1 MSGRNVRRQK
11 SLDKKEVMQTL
22 ETIAIYQE
30 ISGENPF
37 KIAAYRKAAQALERE
52 ARTLEEIENPA
63 DLNGIGKGTAT
74 VIESL
79 RDTGRSE
86 VLEELKANVPSG
98 LPVLLQ
104 LPGLG
109 GKKVA
114 KLYQE
119 LGITDPASL
128 KQACEQKRVQ
138 TLPGFGAKTEEKIID
153 ALNATK
159 ERPERLPVAF
169 MLQVAT
175 EIEAAL
181 GQFERVNRFAR
192 AGSLRRLKETVRDLD
207 YVIST
212 DDPER
217 VREQLKAMAD
227 ISEIV
232 ADGEKKVSL
241 QLDKGY
247 SVNVDVR
254 IVSDDAF
261 ASALHHFTGSK
272 DHHLLM
278 RRIAKAQNK
287 KINEYGVEDSET
299 GKIITFQNEKGFFA
313 HFGLENIP
321 PEAREGTIETNWF
334 QENWENID
342 LPQVR
347 GDLHM
352 HTVWSDGANSIEEMA
367 KAAIARGYTY
377 MAITDHSRFLQV
389 ANGLSEARV
398 LRQQE
403 EIRTVNEKY
412 DDIRIFSGIEM
423 DIRPDGT
430 LDYSDETLR
439 QLDFVIASIHS
450 AFSQP
455 EATIHARLNAALDHP
470 CVDLIAHPT
479 GRLIGKRQG
488 YLVDLDWLFK
498 RAAETGTALELNAN
512 PNRLDLSADAL
523 KRAVDQGVTIA
534 INTDAHR
541 ADGLEQMTFGIGT
554 AKKAFLL
561 EHQVLNTW
569 PLEKLE
575 SHLKTKR
582 MLTDK

>member
-1 MSGRNVRRQK
+1 M
-11 SLDKKEVMQTL
+11 DKKEVMQML

-30 ISGENPF
+30 IAGENPF

-52 ARTLEEIENPA
+52 ARTLEEIGSPET
-63 DLNGIGKGTAT
+63 LNGIGKGTAA

-79 RDTGRSE
+79 RDTGKTE
-86 VLEELKANVPSG
+86 VLDELKVKVPAG

-109 GKKVA
+109 GKKVG

-119 LGITDPASL
+119 LGITDAASL
-128 KQACEQKRVQ
+128 KDACEQKQVQ
-138 TLPGFGAKTEEKIID
+138 TLPGFGAKTEEKILV
-153 ALNATK
+153 ALNATN
-159 ERPERLPVAF
+159 ERPERLSVAF
-169 MLQVAT
+169 MLQVAA
-175 EIEAAL
+175 EMEAAL
-181 GQFERVNRFAR
+181 RQFTAVNRFAR

-207 YVIST
+207 YVIAT
-212 DDPER
+212 DDPEH
-217 VREQLKAMAD
+217 VREQLKELPGIA
-227 ISEIV
+227 EIV

-241 QLDKGY
+241 QLDKGF

-254 IVSDDAF
+254 IVGDDAF

-278 RRIAKAQNK
+278 RRIAKAQNE

-299 GKIITFQNEKGFFA
+299 GKITTFRNEKDFFA

-321 PEAREGTIETNWF
+321 PEAREGTIETEWYQKNR
-334 QENWENID
+334 ENID
-342 LPQVR
+342 LQQVK

-352 HTVWSDGANSIEEMA
+352 HTVWSDGANSIEEMI
-367 KAAIARGYTY
+367 KAAIERGYTY

-403 EIRTVNEKY
+403 EIRAANEKF
-412 DDIRIFSGIEM
+412 DNIRILSGIEM

-450 AFSQP
+450 AFSQSE
-455 EATIHARLNAALDHP
+455 EAIHARLNTALEHP

-488 YLVDLDWLFK
+488 YKVDLDWLFK

-512 PNRLDLSADAL
+512 PNRLDLSADVL
-523 KRAVDQGVTIA
+523 KRAVDQGVATA

-541 ADGLEQMTFGIGT
+541 AEGLEQMAFGIGA

-561 EHQVLNTW
+561 ADQVLNTW

-575 SHLKTKR
+575 SHLKNKR
-582 MLTDK
+582 MLTEK

>member
-1 MSGRNVRRQK
+1 M
-11 SLDKKEVMQTL
+11 DKKEVMQTL

-30 ISGENPF
+30 IAGENPF

-52 ARTLEEIENPA
+52 ARTLEEIGRPEA
-63 DLNGIGKGTAT
+63 LNGIGKGTAA
-74 VIESL
+74 VIEAL
-79 RDTGRSE
+79 RDTGKSE
-86 VLEELKANVPSG
+86 VLDELKAKVPAG

-109 GKKVA
+109 GKKVG

-119 LGITDPASL
+119 LGITDAASL
-128 KQACEQKRVQ
+128 KDACEQKQVQ
-138 TLPGFGAKTEEKIID
+138 TLPGFGAKTEEKILD
-153 ALNATK
+153 ALNATN

-169 MLQVAT
+169 MLQVA
-175 EIEAAL
+175 EEMEAAL
-181 GQFERVNRFAR
+181 RQFTVVNRFAR

-212 DDPER
+212 DDPEH
-217 VREQLKAMAD
+217 VRDQLKALAG
-227 ISEIV
+227 IAEVV

-247 SVNVDVR
+247 PVNVDVR

-278 RRIAKAQNK
+278 RRIAKAQNE

-299 GKIITFQNEKGFFA
+299 GKITTFRNEKDFFA

-321 PEAREGTIETNWF
+321 PEAREGTIETEWYQKNR
-334 QENWENID
+334 ENID
-342 LPQVR
+342 LQQVM
-347 GDLHM
+347 GDLHT

-367 KAAIARGYTY
+367 KAAIERGYTY

-403 EIRTVNEKY
+403 DIREANEKF
-412 DDIRIFSGIEM
+412 DNIRIFSGIEM

-430 LDYSDETLR
+430 LDYTDETLR

-450 AFSQP
+450 AFSQS

-488 YLVDLDWLFK
+488 YGVDLDWLFK

-541 ADGLEQMTFGIGT
+541 AEGLGQMAFGIGT

-561 EHQVLNTW
+561 ADQVLNTW

-575 SHLKTKR
+575 SHLKNKR
-582 MLTDK
+582 MLTEK

>member
-1 MSGRNVRRQK
+1 M
-11 SLDKKEVMQTL
+11 DKKEVMQTL

-52 ARTLEEIENPA
+52 ARTLEEIGSPEM
-63 DLNGIGKGTAT
+63 LNGIGKGTAA

-79 RDTGRSE
+79 RDTGTAE
-86 VLEELKANVPSG
+86 VLDELKAKVPVG

-109 GKKVA
+109 GKKVG

-119 LGITDPASL
+119 LGITDVASL
-128 KQACEQKRVQ
+128 KQACEQKQVQ
-138 TLPGFGAKTEEKIID
+138 TLPGFGAKTEEKILE
-153 ALNATK
+153 ALNATN

-169 MLQVAT
+169 MLQVA
-175 EIEAAL
+175 EEMEAAL
-181 GQFERVNRFAR
+181 GQFYAINRFAR

-207 YVIST
+207 YVISS
-212 DDPER
+212 DEPER
-217 VREQLKAMAD
+217 VREQLKGLSD
-227 ISEIV
+227 IAEVV

-247 SVNVDVR
+247 LVNVDVR

-272 DHHLLM
+272 GHHLLM
-278 RRIAKAQNK
+278 RRIAKGQK
-287 KINEYGVEDSET
+287 EKINEYGVEDSET
-299 GKIITFQNEKGFFA
+299 GKITTFQNEKEFFA
-313 HFGLENIP
+313 HFGLEDIP
-321 PEAREGTIETNWF
+321 PEAREGTIETDWF
-334 QENWENID
+334 QSTRENID
-342 LPQVR
+342 LMQVK

-367 KAAIARGYTY
+367 KAAIERGYTY

-398 LRQQE
+398 LRQQD
-403 EIRTVNEKY
+403 EIRAANEKF

-450 AFSQP
+450 AFSQS
-455 EATIHARLNAALDHP
+455 EETIHARLNAALDHP

-488 YLVDLDWLFK
+488 YSVDLDWLFK

-523 KRAVDQGVTIA
+523 KRAVAQGVTVA

-541 ADGLEQMTFGIGT
+541 AEGLSQMAFGIGT

-561 EHQVLNTW
+561 ANQVMNTW

-575 SHLKTKR
+575 SHLKNKR
-582 MLTDK
+582 MLTEK

>member
-1 MSGRNVRRQK
+1 M
-11 SLDKKEVMQTL
+11 DKKEVMQTL

-52 ARTLEEIENPA
+52 ARTLEEIGSPEM
-63 DLNGIGKGTAT
+63 LNGIGKGTAA

-79 RDTGRSE
+79 RDTGTAE
-86 VLEELKANVPSG
+86 VLDELKAKVPAG

-109 GKKVA
+109 GKKVG

-119 LGITDPASL
+119 LGITDVASL
-128 KQACEQKRVQ
+128 KQACEQKQVQ
-138 TLPGFGAKTEEKIID
+138 TLPGFGAKTEEKILE
-153 ALNATK
+153 ALNATN

-169 MLQVAT
+169 MLQVA
-175 EIEAAL
+175 EEMEAAL
-181 GQFERVNRFAR
+181 GQFHAINRFAR

-207 YVIST
+207 YVISS
-212 DDPER
+212 DEPER
-217 VREQLKAMAD
+217 VREQLKGLSD
-227 ISEIV
+227 IAEVV

-247 SVNVDVR
+247 LVNVDVR

-272 DHHLLM
+272 GHHLLM
-278 RRIAKAQNK
+278 RRIAKGQK
-287 KINEYGVEDSET
+287 EKINEYGVEDSET
-299 GKIITFQNEKGFFA
+299 GKITTFQNEKEFFA
-313 HFGLENIP
+313 HFGLEDIP
-321 PEAREGTIETNWF
+321 PEAREGTIETDWF
-334 QENWENID
+334 QSTRENID
-342 LPQVR
+342 LMQVK

-367 KAAIARGYTY
+367 KAAIERGYTY

-398 LRQQE
+398 LRQQD
-403 EIRTVNEKY
+403 EIRAANEKF

-450 AFSQP
+450 AFSQS

-488 YLVDLDWLFK
+488 YSVDLDWLFK

-523 KRAVDQGVTIA
+523 KRAVAQGVTVA

-541 ADGLEQMTFGIGT
+541 AEGLSQMAFGIGT

-561 EHQVLNTW
+561 ANQVMNTW

-575 SHLKTKR
+575 SHLKNKR
-582 MLTDK
+582 MLTEK